1 MANIRKRNNK
11 WQVRIQRKD
20 GPHQSQ
26 TFLTYQDAKLWARK
40 IEREYDLSVNDL
52 PPRVLRLHEA
62 LTRYLKEVT
71 PLKKRP
77 HIESYRIKAWLK
89 TSLSQKLITQIK
101 TSDLVIWRNAMIEKN
116 YQPNTIRLHLAVLS
130 HLYSIAQSEWGFEQL
145 KNPVIN
151 LHKPKLPPA
160 RESRVSN
167 EDIALLINNTDS
179 PYLPNLIWLAL
190 YSGMRRSE
198 IIKLQWQHIDWHRKS
213 IYLMDTKNGGHRII
227 PLFDSIKDL
236 LKPFLDSKGRVFPI
250 TEHAVTIA
258 FRRAAQRAQLK
269 NISFHTLRHEAISR
283 FFEQGFTIPEVAMI
297 SGHKSW
303 SMLRRYTHLQT
314 MLDLSSKRL
323 I

>member
-20 GPHQSQ
+20 GPQQSK
-26 TFLTYQDAKLWARK
+26 TFLTYQDAQLWARK

-52 PPRVLRLHEA
+52 PPRVLSLHEA

-77 HIESYRIKAWLK
+77 HIETYRIKAWLK

-101 TSDLVIWRNAMIEKN
+101 TSDLVIWRNAMIEQN

-151 LHKPKLPPA
+151 LHTPKLPPA
-160 RESRVSN
+160 RESRISN

-198 IIKLQWQHIDWHRKS
+198 IIKLQWQHIDWHRQT

-227 PLFDSIKDL
+227 PLFDSIKNL
-236 LKPFLDSKGRVFPI
+236 LKPFLNSKGRVFPI